1 MLNCKVYAPLKK
13 RKILLCQ
20 EDEELS
26 SMLTSNPMEAQVH
39 VVSLR
44 DIRGDVRCQYILQL
58 KLVTDNVSTDHV
70 KLFNRSPDSF

>member
-1 MLNCKVYAPLKK
+1 
-13 RKILLCQ
+13 LCQ

-44 DIRGDVRCQYILQL
+44 DIRGDVRCQY
-58 KLVTDNVSTDHV
+58 TDNVSTDHV